1 MSVCVYF
8 SGKHGLTVFKVTDKQ
23 TIPNYNK
30 SQYYRNRLLH
40 MDKFLNIEKINSRLR
55 TTVYVLRISFKVN
68 TQPPTV
74 FTY

>member
-1 MSVCVYF
+1 MFVCVHL

-30 SQYYRNRLLH
+30 SQCCRNRLLH
-40 MDKFLNIEKINSRLR
+40 MDKFLNIEKINSRLK
-55 TTVYVLRISFKVN
+55 TTEQILKVN